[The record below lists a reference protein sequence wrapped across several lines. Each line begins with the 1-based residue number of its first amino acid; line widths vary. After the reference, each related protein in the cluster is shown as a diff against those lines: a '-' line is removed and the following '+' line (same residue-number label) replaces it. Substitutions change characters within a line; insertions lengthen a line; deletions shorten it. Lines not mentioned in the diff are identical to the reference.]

1 MSHIHPTA
9 VVDPSA
15 RIGRGVRVGPWC
27 VVGRDAEVGD
37 DSELVSNVVLGP
49 WTVLGRENVIHP
61 FAVVGGDPQDRKFQG
76 EMTRLEVGDRNQIR
90 EHVSIHRGTGLGG
103 GITRIGSDNLIM
115 GVVHIAHD
123 CLIGNGTIIANN
135 AMLAGHVKVDD
146 YANIGGGAGLHHFA
160 TVGTLAFVGAMS
172 RCSIDIPPFMIVEG
186 VPAKVRGHN
195 HVAMRRRG
203 WPEAEVEAIREAYK
217 RLFRERGGQFLDKI
231 SQLRSDFPESRAL
244 AILCDTLLLID
255 KGVHG
260 RARESSRS
268 DDKWSSPPPQGDGGA
283 SGEAS

>member
-123 CLIGNGTIIANN
+123 CLIGNGTIIAIDVDVRQELNVDPQLQRLSRWRTLKGYFG
-135 AMLAGHVKVDD
+135 AREGATPGIGDILYRAGH
-146 YANIGGGAGLHHFA
+146 IGGLQQRAQIMADADHYLEPPVAEFPMMSYRRAAEIAG
-160 TVGTLAFVGAMS
+160 VGY
-172 RCSIDIPPFMIVEG
+172 RY
-186 VPAKVRGHN
+186 AK
-195 HVAMRRRG
+195 
-203 WPEAEVEAIREAYK
+203 EAIARWN
-217 RLFRERGGQFLDKI
+217 RQ
-231 SQLRSDFPESRAL
+231 QLPS
-244 AILCDTLLLID
+244 
-255 KGVHG
+255 
-260 RARESSRS
+260 
-268 DDKWSSPPPQGDGGA
+268 
-283 SGEAS
+283 